1 MENKKIAFK
10 NYRINIID
18 LLRTNRQCHFQ
29 KYFDKSKKFQKLY
42 GKISMK

>member
-29 KYFDKSKKFQKLY
+29 KYFDKSKKNFKSFMERY
-42 GKISMK
+42 P